1 MTEMKD
7 PVRLSLGGSPA
18 VQDLLRSANS
28 DLPSSVQLDHLAG
41 TLAPIVMAKG
51 AASSIATWIIVG
63 LVVVGGGTGAFF
75 LTRDPEPAIVAT
87 APPTP
92 VVPTPP
98 VVPPSPTPSAPVVVE
113 ETPSPP
119 EPVRAQPKK
128 RVAAQPAIVEETLP
142 PREIDLLDPAHQALR
157 ANDPERALTLANRH
171 AELYARGVMSEER
184 EAIAIEALHR
194 LGRDAARI
202 RFGEF
207 VVRFPRSGYRT
218 RLERLVAET
227 KR

>member
-18 VQDLLRSANS
+18 AQDLLRSANS
-28 DLPSSVQLDHLAG
+28 DLPSPVQLDHLAG
-41 TLAPIVMAKG
+41 KLAPIVMAKG
-51 AASSIATWIIVG
+51 AASSVATWIIVG
-63 LVVVGGGTGAFF
+63 LVVVGAATGAFF
-75 LTRDPEPAIVAT
+75 FTRDAEPQIVTSAPT
-87 APPTP
+87 AP

-98 VVPPSPTPSAPVVVE
+98 VVPPSPAPSAPVVVE
-113 ETPSPP
+113 EPPPPP
-119 EPVRAQPKK
+119 EPVRVQPKK
-128 RVAAQPAIVEETLP
+128 RVAAQPVIVEETLP

-157 ANDPERALTLANRH
+157 ANDPARALTLANRH
-171 AELYARGVMSEER
+171 AELYPRGVMSEER

-207 VVRFPRSGYRT
+207 VVRFPRSGYRA
-218 RLERLVAET
+218 RLERLVTET